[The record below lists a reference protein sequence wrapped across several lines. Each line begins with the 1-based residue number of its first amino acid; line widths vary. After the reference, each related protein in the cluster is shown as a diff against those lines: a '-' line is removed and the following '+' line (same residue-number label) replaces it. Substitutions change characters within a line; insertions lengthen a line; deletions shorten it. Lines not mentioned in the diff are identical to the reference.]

1 VTEPGSHSISPL
13 VTREFRGV
21 RKVSGP
27 LLFVESAS
35 DLPYASTVSIHSPDG
50 TRRSGQV
57 IEVSEAVTVIQ
68 VFEET
73 MGLDVTRTAISL
85 VDREARLG
93 VSEDMIGR
101 ILNGSG
107 MPIDDLPP
115 VIADAMLPVSGIP
128 INPISREK
136 PRSFIHT
143 GVSAID
149 GFNTIVRGQKLP
161 IFSGAGLPGNEIAA
175 QILRQSR
182 VTGEE
187 ESFVIVFA
195 AIGITQR
202 EAAYFL
208 AEFERTGA
216 RSRTAT
222 FLNLADDPTIERL
235 LTPRCAL
242 TAAEY
247 LAFQR
252 GYEVLVLM
260 TDMTSYCEALREI
273 GTAREEIPGRRG
285 YPGYMYT
292 DLASLYERAGRIKG
306 RKGSVTLLPILTMP
320 DDDITHPIPDL
331 TGYITEGQ
339 IVLSRQLH
347 RRGVFPPID
356 VLRSLSRLMNNGIG
370 KDRTR
375 EDHRD
380 LANQLYSCYAKGQE
394 TRRLVAIVGEDA
406 LGELDRKY
414 LRFAE
419 DFERKLIHQ
428 GGEERA
434 IEETLD
440 TGWRVLGGIP
450 KVEYRRIRK
459 ELIERYHRTAPL
471 GAPAPGP
478 AAPGGPS
485 AGGPSPG
492 GAAGPRAGKA

>member
-1 VTEPGSHSISPL
+1 MSDLSL
-13 VTREFRGV
+13 VSREYRGV
-21 RKVSGP
+21 RRVSGP

-35 DLPYASTVSIHSPDG
+35 DLPYAATVSISSPSG
-50 TRRSGQV
+50 PPRNGQV
-57 IEVSEAVTVIQ
+57 IEVSDDVTVVQ
-68 VFEET
+68 VFEDT
-73 MGLDVTRTAISL
+73 MGLDVTRTSIAL
-85 VDREARLG
+85 VDREALLG
-93 VSEDMIGR
+93 VSEDLVGR
-101 ILNGSG
+101 ILDGSG
-107 MPIDDLPP
+107 RPRDGLPR
-115 VIADAMLPVSGIP
+115 VVADTLLPVSGIP

-149 GFNTIVRGQKLP
+149 GFNTLVRGQKLP
-161 IFSGAGLPGNEIAA
+161 VFSGAGLPGNEIAA
-175 QILRQSR
+175 QVLRQSR
-182 VTGEE
+182 VTGES
-187 ESFVIVFA
+187 ESFLIVFA

-202 EAAYFL
+202 EAAFFL
-208 AEFERTGA
+208 GEFERTGA
-216 RSRTAT
+216 RSRAVT

-247 LAFQR
+247 LAFEK

-306 RKGSVTLLPILTMP
+306 RNGSVTLLPILTMP

-375 EDHRD
+375 EDHRE
-380 LANQLYSCYAKGQE
+380 LSNQLYSSYAKGQE
-394 TRRLVAIVGEDA
+394 TRRLVAIVGEEA
-406 LGELDRKY
+406 LGELDRKF
-414 LRFAE
+414 LSFAE
-419 DFERKLIHQ
+419 EFERALIHQ
-428 GGEERA
+428 GSAERSV
-434 IEETLD
+434 EETLD
-440 TGWRVLGGIP
+440 LGWKLLGGIP
-450 KVEYRRIRK
+450 ETELRRIRRDF
-459 ELIERYHRTAPL
+459 IEKYKVKSGTAE
-471 GAPAPGP
+471 P
-478 AAPGGPS
+478 AAPAS
-485 AGGPSPG
+485 EA
-492 GAAGPRAGKA
+492 